1 MKIQEIIYKILVL
14 LMLTLL
20 TVGVYDIV
28 KKTNFYEYKNSKIN
42 LLQVKKI
49 NSRVS
54 YYATLAED
62 KTEDINKKFSTTLN
76 RGEIEN
82 IKSFLIAAKNSN
94 FYNIEIVAF
103 MMLDEIR
110 VELYKSDKFI
120 KYAGQYSVNDY
131 LLKTLENYGVDD
143 FQYNNLLTIKDKV
156 YTDKD
161 KFVNDV
167 VTYAKLKKGSWSQE
181 NIPKLGLGKKG
192 VKFMDDS
199 INEIKEKH
207 LTDED
212 IKIIILNLEKA
223 LNTYE
228 EIR

>member
-1 MKIQEIIYKILVL
+1 MKAQEIIYKILVL
-14 LMLTLL
+14 LMLILL
-20 TVGVYDIV
+20 TVGVYGIDE
-28 KKTNFYEYKNSKIN
+28 KTYFYEYRNSKLN
-42 LLQVKKI
+42 LSHVKKI

-76 RGEIEN
+76 RAEIEN
-82 IKSFLIAAKNSN
+82 IKSFLIAAKNSK

-103 MMLDEIR
+103 MMLDEIK

-120 KYAGQYSVNDY
+120 KYAGHYSVNDY

-143 FQYNNLLTIKDKV
+143 FQYNNLLTLKDEV

-167 VTYAKLKKGSWSQE
+167 VTYAKLKKGSWTAE
-181 NIPKLGLGKKG
+181 NIPKLGLGKKAI
-192 VKFMDDS
+192 KFMDNTV
-199 INEIKEKH
+199 NEIKEKH

-212 IKIIILNLEKA
+212 IEQIILNLEKA
-223 LNTYE
+223 LKTYE